1 MESDATES
9 GVMESGATESEPM
22 GRPASSMAEAAR
34 PRGGRLPALVLF
46 SLAALLAASVA
57 GLVLG
62 ASDVGV
68 ADVLAL
74 VLGGRLAPTAR
85 SILVSIRIPR
95 VLGGLLAGAAFASS
109 GALIQAVLD
118 NPLASP
124 NVIGVNSGAGMAVL
138 LVAALTAAGVNVAVP
153 LPLPV
158 AAFLGALIA
167 SGLILAVSSRA
178 GVSRL
183 TVVLAGVAVNA
194 VFGAGM
200 NLVLTVSPNAYVGSS
215 SYLVGGLSG
224 VVLGRLA
231 APAALIAAGLALALA
246 LAARINVLA
255 LGHETAHALGVH
267 VGALR
272 AAGLACA
279 SLLAGAAVSFCGLIG
294 FVGLMVPHVAK
305 RFVGHD
311 LRRVIPVSA
320 LWGATFTVLADV
332 VARTAF
338 APYELPVGIL
348 MALMG
353 GPFFIWLLM
362 RGRGY
367 RDE

>member
-1 MESDATES
+1 MNAATENA
-9 GVMESGATESEPM
+9 VKESAATGGEPM
-22 GRPASSMAEAAR
+22 GRSGSNMTGSAHS
-34 PRGGRLPALVLF
+34 RGGRLPALVLF
-46 SLAALLAASVA
+46 SLAALLAASLV

-62 ASDVGV
+62 ASGVGV
-68 ADVLAL
+68 ADVFAL
-74 VLGGRLAPTAR
+74 LSGGRLTGTAR

-138 LVAALTAAGVNVAVP
+138 LVAALASAGVRVAV
-153 LPLPV
+153 PLPV
-158 AAFLGALIA
+158 AAFLGALAA

-224 VVLGRLA
+224 VVLGSLA

-255 LGHETAHALGVH
+255 LGRETAHALGVR

-311 LRRVIPVSA
+311 LRRVIPISA

-353 GPFFIWLLM
+353 GPFFVWLLM

>member
-1 MESDATES
+1 M
-9 GVMESGATESEPM
+9 GSEAM
-22 GRPASSMAEAAR
+22 GRSGSNTTQAAR
-34 PRGGRLPALVLF
+34 PRGGRLPALALL
-46 SLAALLAASVA
+46 SLAALAAAALA

-62 ASDVGV
+62 ASGVGV

-74 VLGGRLAPTAR
+74 LTGGRLTGTAR

-138 LVAALTAAGVNVAVP
+138 LVAALATAGVAVP
-153 LPLPV
+153 VPLPV
-158 AAFLGALIA
+158 AAFLGALLA

-200 NLVLTVSPNAYVGSS
+200 NLVLTVAPNAYVGSS

-224 VVLGRLA
+224 VVLGSLA
-231 APAALIAAGLALALA
+231 APAALIAAGMALALA

-267 VGALR
+267 VRALR

-353 GPFFIWLLM
+353 GPFFVWLLM

>member
-1 MESDATES
+1 MGES
-9 GVMESGATESEPM
+9 GSN
-22 GRPASSMAEAAR
+22 MAKGVR
-34 PRGGRLPALVLF
+34 SRGGRFPALVLF
-46 SLAALLAASVA
+46 SLVALLAASLT

-62 ASDVGV
+62 ASGVGV
-68 ADVLAL
+68 ADVLSL
-74 VLGGRLAPTAR
+74 LLGGQVPPTAR

-95 VLGGLLAGAAFASS
+95 VLGGLLAGAAFAAS

-138 LVAALTAAGVNVAVP
+138 LVAALATAGVPVAIP
-153 LPLPV
+153 LSV
-158 AAFLGALIA
+158 AAFLGALLA

-224 VVLGRLA
+224 VVLGNLA
-231 APAALIAAGLALALA
+231 APAALIAIGVALALA

-255 LGHETAHALGVH
+255 LGRETAHALGVH
-267 VGALR
+267 VGVLR

-279 SLLAGAAVSFCGLIG
+279 SLLAGAAVSFSGLIG
-294 FVGLMVPHVAK
+294 FIGLMVPHVAK

-311 LRRVIPVSA
+311 LRRVAPVSA
-320 LWGATFTVLADV
+320 LWGATFTVLADL